1 MIEQIW
7 HDETTHFE
15 ALKSITRGL
24 TLGLTLRLSL
34 TEMVPKYK
42 NLWFSM
48 KISKDNCLFAICVKV
63 SDFGT
68 KLVPFFYLDRDRA
81 LISTKNRPS
90 SPPCVEV
97 LV

>member
-1 MIEQIW
+1 MIAQIW

-48 KISKDNCLFAICVKV
+48 KISKDNCLFAICVSFRLRDKAG
-63 SDFGT
+63 S
-68 KLVPFFYLDRDRA
+68 FFYLDRDRA

>member
-34 TEMVPKYK
+34 TEMVPKY
-42 NLWFSM
+42 
-48 KISKDNCLFAICVKV
+48 
-63 SDFGT
+63 
-68 KLVPFFYLDRDRA
+68 LVFYENFERQLLVCNMRESFRLRDKA
-81 LISTKNRPS
+81 GS
-90 SPPCVEV
+90 
-97 LV
+97 